1 MVLHIEERINK
12 KGSELRYM
20 NCNKLKREA
29 LILIAVLR
37 NEKLCFRLLSVLNQ
51 TS

>member
-1 MVLHIEERINK
+1 MGLHIEERINK

-20 NCNKLKREA
+20 NANKLKKEA

-37 NEKLCFRLLSVLNQ
+37 NERSFSPLRVINNPI
-51 TS
+51 